1 MRRFDYSMN
10 DWMNDDYDS
19 TWWIAIAMGFWGRRR
34 KIALVKSMQ
43 GLIAGGGPLLQ
54 CTGCNVGRKHKSVKS
69 PIKASSLSKNKLIV
83 LQGLIMDCA
92 TGISGGRNADST
104 GACRKGCNIVTIGM

>member
-43 GLIAGGGPLLQ
+43 GLIAGGVVVPY
-54 CTGCNVGRKHKSVKS
+54 CSV
-69 PIKASSLSKNKLIV
+69 PVVMLAASTN
-83 LQGLIMDCA
+83 Q
-92 TGISGGRNADST
+92 
-104 GACRKGCNIVTIGM
+104 